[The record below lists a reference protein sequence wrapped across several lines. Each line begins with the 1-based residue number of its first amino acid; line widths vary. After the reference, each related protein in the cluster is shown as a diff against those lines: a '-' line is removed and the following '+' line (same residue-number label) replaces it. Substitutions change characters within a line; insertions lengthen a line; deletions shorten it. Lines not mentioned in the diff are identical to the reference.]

1 MYARLACI
9 EYVACPHVLRVMLDN
24 LETYVRVLRTCVPSY
39 TVRVMLGILETCVRA
54 LGTCVTSCTGRTASL
69 FFMFEARDP
78 QVAMGHVTASEPTS
92 AGRRDPKP

>member
-9 EYVACPHVLRVMLDN
+9 EYVACPHVLRVMLDI

-39 TVRVMLGILETCVRA
+39 TVRVLLGILETCVRA
-54 LGTCVTSCTGRTASL
+54 LGTCVTSASL